1 MGSSSSSV
9 VEPKVDLGAVLGPV
23 SFSKLLLGMCWEQL
37 EAGAQADPPGTAAQG
52 RTRSVLESK

>member
-1 MGSSSSSV
+1 MV
-9 VEPKVDLGAVLGPV
+9 KPKVDVGAVLGPV